1 MTVTVMPPAAL
12 PALAR
17 SLVPGLRV
25 SADLV
30 CAAGGTTMLPPLP
43 IVDIQ
48 PEGERLLFTLPA
60 GLRVPVALD
69 ARVTM
74 VCAPTTHPAWCED
87 PRECERQ
94 RDSDGSIYHG
104 SAHRGVDVL
113 HAESGRTETLLV
125 GLSRTDDPD
134 GAQSPTMVHILAMNT
149 TADLDMPPAQAR
161 ELGRLLLAAADA
173 AEHNTDGW

>member
-1 MTVTVMPPAAL
+1 MTVTLMPPALITL
-12 PALAR
+12 PAKQ
-17 SLVPGLRV
+17 LVPGLSV
-25 SADLV
+25 SHEVADDTGTLAP
-30 CAAGGTTMLPPLP
+30 AAPLP

-48 PEGERLLFTLPA
+48 PYRDRLLFVLGN
-60 GLRVPVALD
+60 GLRMPFD
-69 ARVTM
+69 PDEPVTM
-74 VCAPTTHPAWCED
+74 VCAPTEHPSWCED
-87 PRECERQ
+87 PQDCERQ

-113 HAESGRTETLLV
+113 HTESGRTETLLV

-134 GAQSPTMVHILAMNT
+134 GAQSPPTVHILAMNT